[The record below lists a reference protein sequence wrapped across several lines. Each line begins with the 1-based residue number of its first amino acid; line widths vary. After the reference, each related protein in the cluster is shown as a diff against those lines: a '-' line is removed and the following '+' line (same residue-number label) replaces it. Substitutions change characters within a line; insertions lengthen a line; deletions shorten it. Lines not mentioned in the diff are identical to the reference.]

1 MRFKEQ
7 VTNNRS
13 IIESFLS
20 LSILNGLNLLLP
32 LVTLPYLLRVIG
44 PEKYGIYSFV
54 YVIIQYLLL
63 LSSYGFNFSATKQVS
78 QYRDNINEVSRIYIG
93 VITARLL
100 LTFIGLILFSLIS
113 FYVLKSKEEFNVFEM
128 GVGIVLGDIFIPV
141 WLFQGMEKMRYLTL
155 VNVISKIVFTIL
167 IFFVIISPED
177 YKYIILL
184 NSLGYVA
191 AGICSTIIVKRF
203 FKINFFIPSWNDI
216 WFQLRDGFHVSGSTL
231 SMNLYRNSNIFIL
244 GLFAN
249 DASVGIYSAAEK
261 LIKALQGILSPVA
274 EALFPHLGYKFQKN
288 KDVKDSVRQL
298 NRFIR
303 PYAVL
308 LFFLFLLVL
317 IFAPFLSNILL
328 GKSFFDSIP
337 LIRIM
342 SLVIVVGGL
351 NYVLGI
357 VGLIN
362 LNKQS
367 LFFRNVIIS
376 GVIGILVMLFLVHS
390 LTFYAGAISMV
401 LSELILFI
409 LCTRSLYLIG
419 R

>member
-1 MRFKEQ
+1 
-7 VTNNRS
+7 
-13 IIESFLS
+13 
-20 LSILNGLNLLLP
+20 
-32 LVTLPYLLRVIG
+32 
-44 PEKYGIYSFV
+44 
-54 YVIIQYLLL
+54 
-63 LSSYGFNFSATKQVS
+63 
-78 QYRDNINEVSRIYIG
+78 
-93 VITARLL
+93 
-100 LTFIGLILFSLIS
+100 
-113 FYVLKSKEEFNVFEM
+113 
-128 GVGIVLGDIFIPV
+128 
-141 WLFQGMEKMRYLTL
+141 
-155 VNVISKIVFTIL
+155 
-167 IFFVIISPED
+167 
-177 YKYIILL
+177 
-184 NSLGYVA
+184 
-191 AGICSTIIVKRF
+191 
-203 FKINFFIPSWNDI
+203 
-216 WFQLRDGFHVSGSTL
+216 
-231 SMNLYRNSNIFIL
+231 MNLYRNSNIFIL